1 LEKRDNR
8 TLNSICKNR
17 ISDVKYDQNCC
28 RWLKHWTLSNTQPLT
43 YRNPLA
49 DVDQGLICLQCPIA
63 LFSHDTDHLR
73 LLRRTKNHLLHDF
86 LYIICLNLILFLYKR
101 NNAECIFIYVYTIY
115 IYILDV
121 GHNYWYFPIQLF
133 HLSNWA
139 SMHSI
144 WEDFAYCIS
153 RWKLNLCKKITGKK
167 KLIGDLYIQIAA
179 NLKQVKQVIHK
190 ALFAL

>member
-1 LEKRDNR
+1 VCFPCKELDVFSTLLVFAVLVSRTWTFGQSLEKRDNR

-115 IYILDV
+115 IYF
-121 GHNYWYFPIQLF
+121 GCW
-133 HLSNWA
+133 
-139 SMHSI
+139 
-144 WEDFAYCIS
+144 
-153 RWKLNLCKKITGKK
+153 T
-167 KLIGDLYIQIAA
+167 
-179 NLKQVKQVIHK
+179 
-190 ALFAL
+190 